1 MDILFKNNQPTV
13 AVPGGSVFNGL
24 VSLGRAGANVTF
36 ISEVGGDHV
45 GEIIL
50 NFMKDNGISTDN
62 VMVYPDRKS
71 PVSLAFLNEKND
83 AEYSFYKDYPSLRLD
98 VDMPEVTSDDIVMFG
113 SFYAITP
120 QLRDKVKE
128 LLDKAR
134 KVGAI
139 IYYDVNFRSTHANEA
154 IKLMPTILE
163 NFEYADIVRGST
175 EDFGNM
181 FGITDADKVYQHKVG
196 FYLDINLFKQIGNDQ
211 PVKVKETDGKLYYYE
226 NGKGVE
232 KGLIKFVNTYAD
244 KNITSIAFPKLGCG
258 NGELS
263 WDDVRPLMEKY
274 LKPLPIDVYIYL
286 GVIPD
291 SPPEHKIRKAVQKY
305 FRIFTISSCE
315 MHEYFVIDTF

>member
-1 MDILFKNNQPTV
+1 MRRVIGIGETILDILFKNNQPTV

-50 NFMKDNGISTDN
+50 NFMKENGINTDS

-71 PVSLAFLNEKND
+71 PISLAFLNEKND

-181 FGITDADKVYQHKVG
+181 FGITDADKVYQHKAG
-196 FYLDINLFKQIGNDQ
+196 FYCPRFICTNGGEGLCLRTKTITKDYPVAPLQTVSTIGAGDNF
-211 PVKVKETDGKLYYYE
+211 
-226 NGKGVE
+226 NA
-232 KGLIKFVNTYAD
+232 GLVFGLL
-244 KNITSIAFPKLGCG
+244 KN
-258 NGELS
+258 
-263 WDDVRPLMEKY
+263 R
-274 LKPLPIDVYIYL
+274 
-286 GVIPD
+286 
-291 SPPEHKIRKAVQKY
+291 IRKSDLDELTEADWDKIVASGMSFSREVCVSLDNY
-305 FRIFTISSCE
+305 ISKEFAASL
-315 MHEYFVIDTF
+315 

>member
-1 MDILFKNNQPTV
+1 MRRVIGIGETILDILFKNNQPTA

-24 VSLGRAGANVTF
+24 VSLGRAGVNVTF
-36 ISEVGGDHV
+36 ISEVGGDRV
-45 GEIIL
+45 GDIIL
-50 NFMKDNGISTDN
+50 DFMKDNGISTDN

-98 VDMPEVTSDDIVMFG
+98 ADMPEVTSEDIVMFG

-139 IYYDVNFRSTHANEA
+139 IYYDVNFRSTHAHEA

-181 FGITDADKVYQHKVG
+181 FGMTDADKVYQHK
-196 FYLDINLFKQIGNDQ
+196 IS
-211 PVKVKETDGKLYYYE
+211 YYCPRFICT
-226 NGKGVE
+226 NGG
-232 KGLIKFVNTYAD
+232 
-244 KNITSIAFPKLGCG
+244 
-258 NGELS
+258 GELS
-263 WDDVRPLMEKY
+263 LRTKN
-274 LKPLPIDVYIYL
+274 LKKDYPVQSIQTVSTIGAGDNFNAGLVFGL
-286 GVIPD
+286 V
-291 SPPEHKIRKAVQKY
+291 KNRIRKADLDELTEADWDKIVASGMSFSKEVCTSLDNY
-305 FRIFTISSCE
+305 ISKEFAASL
-315 MHEYFVIDTF
+315 